1 MTFFLL
7 NYLSK
12 DLTSKYS
19 HILRFCVLE
28 FPGCSDG
35 KESACNARDQS
46 SIPGL
51 EDPPEDG
58 NGIGGNRPKHHQSS
72 KTVFIGLF
80 GLKEML
86 DRPRK

>member
-1 MTFFLL
+1 MISFLL

-35 KESACNARDQS
+35 KESAYSARDPS
-46 SIPGL
+46 LIPGL
-51 EDPPEDG
+51 EDPPKDG
-58 NGIGGNRPKHHQSS
+58 NDNGGNRPKHYQRS

-80 GLKEML
+80 GLKGML
-86 DRPRK
+86 VRPRK